1 MTELII
7 IITTSNLQ
15 PSTAIGNQLPDK
27 LVFIQKELYKANL
40 FQIHHSIDNVQQK
53 DYMNSWVTV
62 WFYAF

>member
-7 IITTSNLQ
+7 NITTSDLQ
-15 PSTAIGNQLPDK
+15 PSTAIANQLPDK
-27 LVFIQKELYKANL
+27 LVFIQIELYKANL